1 MIWKVFGVN
10 WSPKLITKDPIMNF
24 DQLKRKKRMLLSSEN
39 LIIEKED
46 LLGKVVFLFGS
57 TKERKS

>member
-1 MIWKVFGVN
+1 
-10 WSPKLITKDPIMNF
+10 
-24 DQLKRKKRMLLSSEN
+24 MLLSSEN

-57 TKERKS
+57 TKEKKNSIPRVVEILIQNLFLPLSTYQNLST